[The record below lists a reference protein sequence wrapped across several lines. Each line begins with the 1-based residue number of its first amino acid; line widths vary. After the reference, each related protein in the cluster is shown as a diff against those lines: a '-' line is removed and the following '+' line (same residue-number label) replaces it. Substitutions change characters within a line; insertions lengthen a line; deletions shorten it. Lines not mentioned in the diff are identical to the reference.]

1 MSFILDRI
9 GDNIILKT
17 NISLI
22 ENDVENMEFLEAQSE
37 LLSSRVY
44 VARPEEA
51 RRLIPGIRKIEKNTA
66 LITGGSAEAPVLEEL
81 REICTER
88 EMALICTKL
97 SPYAVGN
104 IISGILL
111 QYQKQAQRF
120 LEASCSR
127 RDLQKYISIAAEL
140 SGCPVFMLS
149 PSFHVIKCAGDCGKW
164 SEKLIKADILTRED
178 IVSRLS
184 AEGAYYHSF
193 EDKQGR
199 HLHFYSIAHE
209 GNALAYLLMI
219 DESGGALDY
228 EYILKQTADNIR
240 FLITI
245 VKQYDTGQS
254 SDFALLLHD
263 IIEQK
268 IMTAPE
274 IFERL
279 EALPYP
285 IKQRR
290 RIAVVTFDD
299 KNLIPYDFILAQ
311 LRDVFPDYNMAF
323 FRGEIVIL
331 ICEDERI
338 FNVEIDEK
346 RINEILAPYDGYMCV
361 GHSTSDITKIRTQY
375 LLTRHALVVAKK
387 LRHKT
392 DLKTRVFHY
401 GQYATYVLIDM
412 FAHRFQEIHGNN
424 DILYLGHPAV
434 VKISRYD
441 RQHNNNL
448 RDVLYAYL
456 MNDRNLVRTAEV
468 MHMHRNT
475 VFYKINQIKELIG
488 LDLEDGRLQQDF
500 LLSCQIISYYE
511 DYLGETLRL

>member
-1 MSFILDRI
+1 
-9 GDNIILKT
+9 
-17 NISLI
+17 
-22 ENDVENMEFLEAQSE
+22 
-37 LLSSRVY
+37 
-44 VARPEEA
+44 
-51 RRLIPGIRKIEKNTA
+51 
-66 LITGGSAEAPVLEEL
+66 
-81 REICTER
+81 
-88 EMALICTKL
+88 
-97 SPYAVGN
+97 
-104 IISGILL
+104 
-111 QYQKQAQRF
+111 
-120 LEASCSR
+120 
-127 RDLQKYISIAAEL
+127 
-140 SGCPVFMLS
+140 
-149 PSFHVIKCAGDCGKW
+149 
-164 SEKLIKADILTRED
+164 
-178 IVSRLS
+178 
-184 AEGAYYHSF
+184 
-193 EDKQGR
+193 
-199 HLHFYSIAHE
+199 
-209 GNALAYLLMI
+209 MI